1 MTETTGP
8 RPGASPDEQLIAYFD
23 PDNRADPYP
32 VLAGIRQ
39 ASPFWAMD
47 GALLVLGR
55 HRDVETVLRSPA
67 ASADRSASRILS
79 SDAVASRREVMT
91 FLDPPDHTRLRGLVT
106 MAFTPRM
113 VQNLQGR
120 IREIT
125 DDLVDQVAAAGSP
138 VDIPGVFSYPV
149 PVRVICEML
158 GVPAEDHKVFG
169 TWSTVLGRALD
180 PLMAA
185 NRTPDVDREDT
196 ETRAA
201 FYQYFRDLIAS
212 GGARGDGL
220 LARLVAAEAE
230 GERLTETELLAT
242 LALLVMAGH
251 ETTANLITH
260 GILTLLRHPGQLA
273 MLREDPSLAFNAV
286 EEILRFEPSVQML
299 HRMAKEPIA
308 LEGFEIP
315 AGTDVLMLTAAA
327 NRDPEV
333 FEDPDRFDITRA
345 AGRRLEHLSFSSGVH
360 RCLGANLGKL
370 EAAVA
375 LQAFVSRVRDPQLV
389 EDSLEYRPHVI
400 LRGPERM
407 RVAFSGVDPV
417 RRGAVGR

>member
-1 MTETTGP
+1 MTETTT
-8 RPGASPDEQLIAYFD
+8 ASTTGSPEELLITFFD
-23 PDNRADPYP
+23 PANRPDPYP
-32 VLAGIRQ
+32 VLHAMRQ
-39 ASPFWAMD
+39 ASPFHAMD

-55 HRDVETVLRSPA
+55 HKDVETVLRSPA
-67 ASADRSASRILS
+67 ASADRSRSKILS
-79 SDAVASRREVMT
+79 TDAVESRKEVMT

-106 MAFTPRM
+106 QAFTPRM
-113 VQNLQGR
+113 VQSLEGR
-120 IREIT
+120 IREIV
-125 DDLVDQVAAAGSP
+125 DDLVDQVARAGSP
-138 VDIPGVFSYPV
+138 VDIPSVFSYPV

-158 GVPAEDHKVFG
+158 GVPAEDHKIFG

-185 NRTPDVDREDT
+185 NRTPEIDKEDT

-220 LARLVAAEAE
+220 LARLVQAEEE
-230 GERLTETELLAT
+230 GDRLSEKELLAT

-251 ETTANLITH
+251 ETTANLISH
-260 GILTLLRHPGQLA
+260 GILTLLRHPDQLA
-273 MLREDPSLAFNAV
+273 LLSEDPGLAFSAV
-286 EEILRFEPSVQML
+286 EEILRFEPSVQIL

-308 LEGFEIP
+308 LDGFEVP
-315 AGTDVLMLTAAA
+315 AGMDVLLLAAAA

-345 AGRRLEHLSFSSGVH
+345 ADRRLDHLSFSSGVH

-370 EAAVA
+370 EAALA
-375 LQAFVSRVRDPQLV
+375 LQAFFSRVQDPRV
-389 EDSLEYRPHVI
+389 VSESLEYRPHVI

-407 RVAFSGVDPV
+407 RVAFSGV
-417 RRGAVGR
+417 R